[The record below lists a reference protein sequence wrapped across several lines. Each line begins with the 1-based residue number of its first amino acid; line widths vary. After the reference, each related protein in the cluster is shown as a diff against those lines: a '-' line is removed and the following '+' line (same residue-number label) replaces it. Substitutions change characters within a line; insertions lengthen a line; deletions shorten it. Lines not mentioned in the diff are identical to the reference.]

1 MILNMQNPETL
12 ITTQLITET
21 RVITPS
27 SPTTDTIYNVE
38 DGVDGYTKVTV
49 KGSATLLAS
58 NIRENTTIFG
68 VRGSYRCS

>member
-27 SPTTDTIYNVE
+27 SPTTDTICNVE

-68 VRGSYRCS
+68 VRGSY

>member
-1 MILNMQNPETL
+1 MILNVQNPETL

-27 SPTTDTIYNVE
+27 SPTTDTIFPVAE
-38 DGVDGYTKVTV
+38 GIDGYTSVTV
-49 KGSATLLAS
+49 KGDADLLAS

-68 VRGSYRCS
+68 VRGSY

>member
-27 SPTTDTIYNVE
+27 SPTTDKVYDVA
-38 DGVDGYTKVTV
+38 DGIDGYTSVTV
-49 KGSATLLAS
+49 TGDADLLAS
-58 NIRENTTIFG
+58 NIRANTTIFG
-68 VRGSYRCS
+68 VRGSYRC

>member
-27 SPTTDTIYNVE
+27 SPTTDTIFPVGE
-38 DGVDGYTKVTV
+38 GIDGYTKVTV
-49 KGSATLLAS
+49 KGSVTLLAS

-68 VRGSYRCS
+68 VRGSY

>member
-1 MILNMQNPETL
+1 MILNLMNPETL

-68 VRGSYRCS
+68 VRGSY